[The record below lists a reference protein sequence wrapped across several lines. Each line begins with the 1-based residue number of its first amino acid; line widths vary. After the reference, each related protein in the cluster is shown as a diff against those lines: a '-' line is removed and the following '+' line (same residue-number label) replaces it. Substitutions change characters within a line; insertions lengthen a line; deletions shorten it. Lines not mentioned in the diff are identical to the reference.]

1 MCADTG
7 SEQTSVVVWET
18 GGTSVK
24 CSGCSWSL
32 CRAPGCAYL
41 LLRSTKREEPKTAW
55 KATNPSPSLLL
66 PTTPLLPSL
75 HPRIYPSTRHL
86 PLPWLPQA
94 RASVRR
100 GWGEASGQAGRSAGQ
115 LQRSAVAWCAY
126 VCGAVRR
133 GPGSSESCGG
143 GGRADRALLIE
154 RSWKPAVTG
163 HWGWLKLPPELICL
177 QCVCAIYRVLL
188 SNVQAGEKIVTVKT
202 TKILRPFWKLKPET
216 NTVMYMLSLHIASM
230 RTHCMW
236 VTVVVSI
243 QLKPMYYYSGDL
255 LEAWFAGLKKNSWT
269 FLLLIKI
276 FLYFYDLCWY
286 V

>member
-1 MCADTG
+1 MW
-7 SEQTSVVVWET
+7 SVVDVAGHYAELQ
-18 GGTSVK
+18 GALICYCAQPSVK
-24 CSGCSWSL
+24 SP
-32 CRAPGCAYL
+32 RRPERPQIP
-41 LLRSTKREEPKTAW
+41 LLRFFFQRR
-55 KATNPSPSLLL
+55 PSSL
-66 PTTPLLPSL
+66 PYIHASIHPPVICPCPGFPRPGPLC
-75 HPRIYPSTRHL
+75 
-86 PLPWLPQA
+86 
-94 RASVRR
+94 
-100 GWGEASGQAGRSAGQ
+100 GGGEASGQAGRSAGQ

>member
-7 SEQTSVVVWET
+7 SEQTSVVVRES

-75 HPRIYPSTRHL
+75 HSSIYPSTRH
-86 PLPWLPQA
+86 PPFPWLPKA

-100 GWGEASGQAGRSAGQ
+100 GWGERAGRPVSRPA
-115 LQRSAVAWCAY
+115 A
-126 VCGAVRR
+126 
-133 GPGSSESCGG
+133 EISCGLVRLCLRG
-143 GGRADRALLIE
+143 CSWRDRRAQSRAGEGGRADRALLIE

-177 QCVCAIYRVLL
+177 QCVCAIYRVRL
-188 SNVQAGEKIVTVKT
+188 SEVQAGEK
-202 TKILRPFWKLKPET
+202 
-216 NTVMYMLSLHIASM
+216 
-230 RTHCMW
+230 
-236 VTVVVSI
+236 
-243 QLKPMYYYSGDL
+243 
-255 LEAWFAGLKKNSWT
+255 SW
-269 FLLLIKI
+269 L
-276 FLYFYDLCWY
+276 
-286 V
+286 